1 MALNKILEKLSK
13 DRTAFAKQ
21 KAENADALLKYV
33 LIIDEANALKE
44 KKKRMIKLKS
54 RKLDTPK

>member
-44 KKKRMIKLKS
+44 KKKE
-54 RKLDTPK
+54 